1 MWMLRVK
8 ITLMVCIAKHE
19 IRLHVETR
27 VGYHSY
33 LTSFS
38 MCMHLVILLMIL
50 LNSELIVIGESEL
63 SKTKYFFSQNFLM

>member
-1 MWMLRVK
+1 MLRVK

-27 VGYHSY
+27 VGYRY

-38 MCMHLVILLMIL
+38 MCMHLGILLMIL